1 MSNKPMKAGDRKQ
14 QEKLRMKM
22 ERKKKKEISLLP
34 PFMYIATEGT
44 ITETT
49 YLDSIV
55 ESINKKYGIFSRHDR
70 VVLEGYGQSCLKLLD
85 EVESKVSKKYQNT
98 DVVWLV
104 YDKDDFPKDDFD
116 NTQFSAEKKKDC
128 KYKVAWSNECIEL
141 WFLLH
146 FQDVQVNIG
155 RAEYLKRLE
164 KYCSYSKTDEDLYSK
179 FEDKTDI
186 AIKRAQK
193 LYDSFPIGSAPSSM
207 CPATRFHELIMELRS
222 YLECSG

>member
-14 QEKLRMKM
+14 QEELRMKM
-22 ERKKKKEISLLP
+22 ARRKKKEISFLP

-44 ITETT
+44 ITETK
-49 YLDSIV
+49 YLERIV
-55 ESINKKYGIFSRHDR
+55 ENINKKFGMFSRHNR

-85 EVESKVSKKYQNT
+85 EVANKVSKKYQNT
-98 DVVWLV
+98 NAVWLV

-116 NTQFSAEKKKDC
+116 NTQFSAEKRKDR

-155 RAEYLKRLE
+155 RSEYLKRLE

-179 FEDKTDI
+179 FKDKTAT

-193 LYDSFPIGSAPSSM
+193 LYDAFPAGCAPSSM
-207 CPATRFHELIMELRS
+207 CPATRFHELVIELLS
-222 YLECSG
+222 YLE